1 MNTIYLYL
9 SALGTI
15 LLCDAIWL
23 GLVAKNFYFSQIGHL
38 ARKSAGKLDPLWAP
52 AIILYLI
59 MALGFMVFVLPKVA
73 GQKLSWMVPGYGA
86 LYGLVG
92 FAIYDLTNFATLKN
106 WTLKMTLVDMAWGA
120 FVGAMVTLVLWW
132 LYPAIK

>member
-1 MNTIYLYL
+1 MQNIYLYL
-9 SALGTI
+9 AALVTI
-15 LLCDAIWL
+15 LVCDALWL

-59 MALGFMVFVLPKVA
+59 MALGFVVFVLPKVA
-73 GQKLSWMVPGYGA
+73 GQKFSWMVPGYGA

-106 WTLKMTLVDMAWGA
+106 WTLKMTLVDMAWGS
-120 FVGAMVTLVLWW
+120 FVGAMVTLVMWW
-132 LYPAIK
+132 LYSVIR

>member
-1 MNTIYLYL
+1 MQNIYLYL

-15 LLCDAIWL
+15 LLCDALWL

-59 MALGFMVFVLPKVA
+59 MALGFMIFVLPKVA

-132 LYPAIK
+132 LYPSLK